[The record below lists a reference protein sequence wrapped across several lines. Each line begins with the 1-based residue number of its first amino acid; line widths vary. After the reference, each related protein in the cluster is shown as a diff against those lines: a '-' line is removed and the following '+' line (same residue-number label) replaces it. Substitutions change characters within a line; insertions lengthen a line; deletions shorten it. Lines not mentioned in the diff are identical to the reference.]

1 MGTVFLNVLH
11 MSLVAALMAVAVM
24 AVRFLLNKLL
34 PNTPKAIHC
43 ALWALVAL
51 RLVLPVS
58 VESPFSL
65 VPEGIAHR
73 ETLESYGDS
82 YIGDVQIIHE
92 SAAGYDNAVE
102 AGRKPLASNDGYYV
116 VTDKDG
122 FSAPKTV
129 GNAVFP
135 VLGWVWLAGAAVM
148 VGYAAVSFFRIRRRV
163 RLSIPLRDNIW
174 HCESV
179 DSPFILGFFRPKI

>member
-51 RLVLPVS
+51 RLILPVS

-92 SAAGYDNAVE
+92 GVAGYEDAVE
-102 AGRKPLASNDGYYV
+102 AGRKPIASTDGYYV

-122 FSAPKTV
+122 SSAPKTV

-135 VLGWVWLAGAAVM
+135 VLGWDITTPGLHFLTTAAATVLLAEVLLQLQKKPGL
-148 VGYAAVSFFRIRRRV
+148 SF
-163 RLSIPLRDNIW
+163 LRQL
-174 HCESV
+174 
-179 DSPFILGFFRPKI
+179 FG